1 VCFAVRQRIDFS
13 VLAIGA
19 KLSIPPSD
27 VCEKRPRGIL
37 CSKGSIDS
45 MGDPERRACLE
56 LHCTPEWHAM
66 VKCESM
72 IDMSFGKARKRNLAA
87 SLRKEQMGRRS
98 LKVLD
103 LDLPFEE
110 ALERFIRVDPA
121 EMPKRPFR
129 EKDKA
134 VKPDARDGR
143 ARKAVSPGN
152 PKSAKPS
159 RPAARRVKSRGG
171 E

>member
-1 VCFAVRQRIDFS
+1 VCFAVRQRIDFP

-19 KLSIPPSD
+19 KFSIPPPD

-37 CSKGSIDS
+37 CSKGSINK

-72 IDMSFGKARKRNLAA
+72 IDMSFGRARKRNLAA
-87 SLRKEQMGRRS
+87 SLRKEHMGRRS

-110 ALERFIRVDPA
+110 ALERLIRVDPT
-121 EMPKRPFR
+121 EMPERPVR
-129 EKDKA
+129 AKHKA
-134 VKPDARDGR
+134 VKRGARDGR
-143 ARKAVSPGN
+143 ARKAVSPGK

-159 RPAARRVKSRGG
+159 RPSAKAVKSRGR